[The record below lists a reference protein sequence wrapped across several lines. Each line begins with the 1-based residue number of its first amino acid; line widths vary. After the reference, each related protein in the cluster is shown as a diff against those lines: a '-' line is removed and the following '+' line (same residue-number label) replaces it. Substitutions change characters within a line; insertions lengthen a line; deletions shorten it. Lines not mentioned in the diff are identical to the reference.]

1 MNDKYC
7 EFRRREYIR
16 PLELTNKEKFYAD
29 IMNIE
34 YSFSGII
41 GNGQIINTF
50 ILEAAQELINA
61 IELFEMGYFDCAYY
75 SLRSAV
81 ELSTTMVFLTDM
93 PEEERNRYLEN
104 WKDTKQFPMQSQIVQ
119 MLSEKGDVFADM
131 LDKIPSFFENAK
143 KLTQELNKYVH
154 KQGLKHFYISRNHP
168 INLQKPL
175 ESFINE
181 FESYLK
187 KCIGVVAV
195 MRLAGDAFPI
205 LLMDEEF
212 LLRCFDS
219 MTASYTPEF
228 VDEYIGNNI
237 LNAYKETLLYQRT
250 YDAFS
255 DDEKKNYATFNV
267 MKHQY
272 IDRNKMS
279 DIMKQLHLLNNDDSI
294 CVLMVNACD
303 KITKTYA
310 IGGFQMYFTDKDTAR
325 KAYEWKGSDFKRFEN
340 NSEKLNQPYDEVF
353 ISVFEC
359 LGKNYFA
366 EHNEPL
372 SEREIAA
379 IKKSLSNYEKTQ
391 KEYFKDEE

>member
-1 MNDKYC
+1 MTDDYI
-7 EFRRREYIR
+7 EYRRSEYLR
-16 PLELTNKEKFYAD
+16 PLPLPNKKKFYTD

-41 GNGQIINTF
+41 GNGTIINTF
-50 ILEAAQELINA
+50 ILEAAQQLINSL
-61 IELFEMGYFDCAYY
+61 ELFEMGYFDCAYY

-119 MLSEKGDVFADM
+119 LLSVQGDVFADM
-131 LDKIPSFFENAK
+131 IEKMPFFFDSAK
-143 KLTQELNKYVH
+143 QLTQELNKYVH
-154 KQGLKHFYISRNHP
+154 KQGLNHFYISRNHP
-168 INLQKPL
+168 VNAQKTQIK
-175 ESFINE
+175 FIND

-195 MRLAGDAFPI
+195 MRLAGDAFPV

-228 VDEYIGNNI
+228 VEEYIGERI
-237 LNAYKETLLYQRT
+237 LNAYKETRLYQGT
-250 YDAFS
+250 YDAFC
-255 DDEKKNYATFNV
+255 DDEKKNYATFDV

-279 DIMKQLHLLNNDDSI
+279 DILEQLHLLDKYDTI
-294 CVLMVNACD
+294 CVLIVNACD
-303 KITKTYA
+303 KIAKIYT
-310 IGGFQMYFTDKDTAR
+310 IGGMQMYFTEKDTAR
-325 KAYEWKGSDFKRFEN
+325 TVTSWRGTEFKRFSEN
-340 NSEKLNQPYDEVF
+340 ENPYNQPYDEAF
-353 ISVFEC
+353 ISVFHC
-359 LGKNYFA
+359 LDEYYFA
-366 EHNEPL
+366 EHNEIL
-372 SEREIAA
+372 TEEDVSA
-379 IKKSLSNYEKTQ
+379 INNKLTEFEKSQ
-391 KEYFKDEE
+391 KEQMENEG